1 MADHRDNAT
10 LPLTSFTADSVL
22 HIHRATVEVLCR
34 YLHQNDPFDHE
45 HRYGT
50 VSGLLKVLEQI
61 GLQDQEDCWGEMQS
75 LNEIRLR
82 VGEFLKKLAQAP
94 LADPL
99 EISSALSIAQRARIA
114 HSSLNLHRYTWDL
127 WELRALLAG
136 VPADLAEMGRGVLRR
151 QHFSGSK
158 IDELDADDLLC
169 VAATNTD
176 EAEEMMMRFLVRC
189 SIGEYDSI
197 PRNDILAKAFS

>member
-1 MADHRDNAT
+1 MADHCDNPA
-10 LPLTSFTADSVL
+10 LALTNFSADSVL

-61 GLQDQEDCWGEMQS
+61 GMQQQEDSWGVMHS
-75 LNEIRLR
+75 LDEIRR
-82 VGEFLKKLAQAP
+82 QVRKFQKKLAQAP
-94 LADPL
+94 LADPA
-99 EISSALSIAQRARIA
+99 EISSALSIAQRARMA
-114 HSSLNLHRYTWDL
+114 PSSLNLHRYTWDL

-151 QHFSGSK
+151 QHFSDNK
-158 IDELDADDLLC
+158 LDDLDADDLLC
-169 VAATNTD
+169 VAATRPD
-176 EAEEMMMRFLVRC
+176 EAEETMMRFLVRC
-189 SIGEYDSI
+189 SIGEYEGA
-197 PRNDILAKAFS
+197 PRADILSKAFS